1 MLLLLPVVV
10 SGTNV
15 VQNDVYFPFER
26 HGSVDH
32 LAANPSTR
40 GSRTV
45 ALLLLSIA
53 QGLCNYIAHISIT
66 AIAR

>member
-1 MLLLLPVVV
+1 MLLLLIPVVV
-10 SGTNV
+10 PGTNV

-32 LAANPSTR
+32 LAVDPSTR
-40 GSRTV
+40 GSRAV

-53 QGLCNYIAHISIT
+53 
-66 AIAR
+66 